1 MLKFSRQR
9 VGEMD
14 YTEISYDEALKS
26 LLTTYKD
33 NDITRDMLNTAGSIP
48 YRFGEIV
55 VTEA

>member
-33 NDITRDMLNTAGSIP
+33 NDITREMLSTTGSIP
-48 YRFGEIV
+48 
-55 VTEA
+55 